1 MQEGF
6 LKILVVT
13 IDITTN
19 TWYLV
24 VVTKNI
30 TTY

>member
-6 LKILVVT
+6 LKISVVT
-13 IDITTN
+13 IDITTDVC
-19 TWYLV
+19 YLI